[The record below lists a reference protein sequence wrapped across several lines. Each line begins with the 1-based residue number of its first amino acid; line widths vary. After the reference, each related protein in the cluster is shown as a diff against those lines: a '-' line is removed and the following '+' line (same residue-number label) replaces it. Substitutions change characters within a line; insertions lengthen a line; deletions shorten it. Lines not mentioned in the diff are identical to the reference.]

1 MASSALKALCFG
13 GFVGLSFWVFLVLVK
28 NEVEERK
35 EVIKKWGGGGFKNQE
50 SLSFALQLG

>member
-1 MASSALKALCFG
+1 M
-13 GFVGLSFWVFLVLVK
+13 GFFFLGFLVLVN

-35 EVIKKWGGGGFKNQE
+35 VVIKKWEGGGFKNQE